1 MHMDTP
7 LSHALRLLEQRRDL
21 SAEEAAGAFGVV
33 MRGAASHADIAALLL
48 GLREKG
54 ETAAEVSGTV
64 RALRA
69 AMVPVAVPN
78 DSTPIDTCGTGGG
91 TVGTLNIS
99 TAAAFVAAGAG
110 ARVAKHGNRSYTSRC
125 GSADLLEALGV
136 DIMCGPEQAGRVL
149 ASAGMV
155 FLFAPNYHP
164 AMRHVAPVR
173 RELKVATIMNL
184 VGPLANPAGVRRQV
198 VGVAES
204 ARAALVAEAL
214 AALGTEHALVAHG
227 EIGMDEIS
235 PVGRT
240 TILEVRGGAI
250 ERWTLDPVEYGLDWH
265 RPEDLAGGEPV
276 DNAAR
281 TERLL
286 EGSGDEA
293 ARRAVLLN
301 AAAAVYV
308 SGVAGSFGEAVEQA
322 TAVLERGGARR
333 VLEALRQAG
342 GQVSTS

>member
-1 MHMDTP
+1 MDTP
-7 LSHALRLLEQRRDL
+7 LSHALRRLHQRRDL
-21 SAEEAAGAFGVV
+21 SAEEAAEAFGVV
-33 MRGAASHADIAALLL
+33 MRGAATHAQIADLLV
-48 GLREKG
+48 GLRVKG

-69 AMVPVAVPN
+69 MMVPVAAPGAFALV
-78 DSTPIDTCGTGGG
+78 DTCGTGGG

-99 TAAAFVAAGAG
+99 TAAALVAAGAG

-125 GSADLLEALGV
+125 GSADLLEAMGV
-136 DIMCGPEQAGRVL
+136 NIRCGPQQAGRILESV
-149 ASAGMV
+149 GMV
-155 FLFAPNYHP
+155 FLFAPDYHP

-198 VGVAES
+198 VGVADPS
-204 ARAALVAEAL
+204 RAPLMAEAL

-240 TILEVRGGAI
+240 AILEVRGRAV
-250 ERWTLDPVEYGLDWH
+250 ERWTLDPAEHGLDWH
-265 RPEDLAGGEPV
+265 RPEDLAGGEPAE
-276 DNAAR
+276 NALR

-286 EGSGDEA
+286 EGGEDEA

-308 SGVAGSFGEAVEQA
+308 SGLADSFGAAV
-322 TAVLERGGARR
+322 AVAAGALEGGGARR

-342 GQVSTS
+342 RQVSTS

>member
-1 MHMDTP
+1 MDTP
-7 LSHALRLLEQRRDL
+7 LSHALRLLHQRRDL

-33 MRGAASHADIAALLL
+33 MQGAASHADIAAFLL

-69 AMVPVAVPN
+69 MMVPVAVPD
-78 DSTPIDTCGTGGG
+78 DSALVDTCGTGGG
-91 TVGTLNIS
+91 AVGTLNIS
-99 TAAAFVAAGAG
+99 TAAAFVAAAAG

-125 GSADLLEALGV
+125 GSADLLEAMGV
-136 DIMCGPEQAGRVL
+136 NITCGPEQAARIL
-149 ASAGMV
+149 ASVGMT

-198 VGVAES
+198 VGVAEPS
-204 ARAALVAEAL
+204 RALLVAEAL

-240 TILEVRGGAI
+240 TILEVRGGTVD
-250 ERWTLDPVEYGLDWH
+250 RWTLDPAEHGLDWH

-276 DNAAR
+276 ENARR
-281 TERLL
+281 TESLF
-286 EGSGDEA
+286 EGNGDEA

-308 SGVAGSFGEAVEQA
+308 SGVAGSFGAAVA
-322 TAVLERGGARR
+322 AAAHALDRGGARR

>member
-1 MHMDTP
+1 MDTP
-7 LSHALRLLEQRRDL
+7 LSGALRMLHQRKDL

-33 MRGAASHADIAALLL
+33 MRGDATHAEIADLLL

-54 ETAAEVSGTV
+54 ETAAEVSGTA

-69 AMVPVAVPN
+69 MMVPVPVP
-78 DSTPIDTCGTGGG
+78 DGSALVDTCGTGGG
-91 TVGTLNIS
+91 AVGTLNIS
-99 TAAAFVAAGAG
+99 TAAAFVAAAAG

-125 GSADLLEALGV
+125 GSADLLEAMGV
-136 DIMCGPEQAGRVL
+136 DIMCGPEQAGRILDSV
-149 ASAGMV
+149 GMV

-164 AMRHVAPVR
+164 AMRHVGPVR

-198 VGVAES
+198 VGVADPS
-204 ARAALVAEAL
+204 RALLIAEAL
-214 AALGTEHALVAHG
+214 AALDTEHALVAHG

-240 TILEVRGGAI
+240 TILEVRGRAV
-250 ERWTLDPVEYGLDWH
+250 ERWFLDPAEHGLDWH
-265 RPEDLAGGEPV
+265 RPEDLAGGEPAE
-276 DNAAR
+276 NALR
-281 TERLL
+281 TERLF
-286 EGSGDEA
+286 EGTGDEA

-308 SGVAGSFGEAVEQA
+308 SGLAGSFGAAVAAATEA
-322 TAVLERGGARR
+322 LENGGARR

-342 GQVSTS
+342 KQVSTS